1 MTREEIKGK
10 IEEIERRRFFL
21 AMKDMW
27 NREDFERDR
36 KWYNEVRELEKEL
49 EKAVD

>member
-1 MTREEIKGK
+1 MTRQ
-10 IEEIERRRFFL
+10 EIENKIKEIENKRFFL

-36 KWYNEVRELEKEL
+36 KWNNEVRELEKEL